1 MSSVLIDERK
11 LKGVDKDTE
20 YEKCVCCGKKTAVLC
35 STHIDL
41 RDNYIVG
48 AGQLCRACYSE
59 LYNKTELEQHKNRIQ
74 YGELYS
80 LNYYTEVKE
89 KG

>member
-1 MSSVLIDERK
+1 MEKILTLIK
-11 LKGVDKDTE
+11 DKKIRNANKE
-20 YEKCVCCGKKTAVLC
+20 YEICVNCGKITDVRC

-59 LYNKTELEQHKNRIQ
+59 LYRKTCRNQ
-74 YGELYS
+74 
-80 LNYYTEVKE
+80 
-89 KG
+89 

>member
-1 MSSVLIDERK
+1 M
-11 LKGVDKDTE
+11 DKILTLTKKQKSKNSNKE
-20 YEKCVCCGKKTAVLC
+20 YEKCVCCGKMTDVLC

-59 LYNKTELEQHKNRIQ
+59 LYNKTC
-74 YGELYS
+74 
-80 LNYYTEVKE
+80 VKQ
-89 KG
+89 